1 MKISVLILTL
11 ILVITII
18 TGCHS
23 TKDINEFKEEARS
36 CVQQDESIFVELYD
50 LCEANDN
57 FYIYRLEGKDKPETG
72 EICEFNNSKYNI
84 EIYDEEIES
93 DIDYNQI
100 IESFDYLS
108 NKYSITHLRYDKYRN
123 YLESQFDE
131 NYLFVDFNIQYYPPD
146 SEPEDAVEEYESYE
160 FIKEG
165 FYIYLWYPGL

>member
-1 MKISVLILTL
+1 MKISVLILIL
-11 ILVITII
+11 IFMITIL

-23 TKDINEFKEEARS
+23 TKDIDEFKEEARS
-36 CVQQDESIFVELYD
+36 CVQQDESLFVELYN
-50 LCEANDN
+50 LCEKNGIFSID
-57 FYIYRLEGKDKPETG
+57 RLEGKNKPDTG

-93 DIDYNQI
+93 DIGYNQI

-108 NKYSITHLRYDKYRN
+108 NQYSITHLRYDKFRN
-123 YLESQFDE
+123 YLQVQFEE
-131 NYLFVDFNIQYYPPD
+131 NYLFVDFNIQYYPPN